1 MAWLLMLGMALTG
14 SGILIALYLPLLAAQ
29 FVGPDKIRLY
39 ALIGAVVVVI
49 GTAVEILSVWP
60 VPDIDTEQSA
70 ED

>member
-14 SGILIALYLPLLAAQ
+14 IGILIALYLPLLAAQ

-39 ALIGAVVVVI
+39 AIVGAVLVVI

-60 VPDIDTEQSA
+60 VPDTETEQSA
-70 ED
+70 DD

>member
-14 SGILIALYLPLLAAQ
+14 IGILIALYLPLLAAQ

-39 ALIGAVVVVI
+39 AIVGAVLVVI

-60 VPDIDTEQSA
+60 VPDTEQSA
-70 ED
+70 DD

>member
-14 SGILIALYLPLLAAQ
+14 IGILIALYLPLLAAQ

-39 ALIGAVVVVI
+39 AIVGAVLVVI

-60 VPDIDTEQSA
+60 VPDTDTEQSA
-70 ED
+70 DD